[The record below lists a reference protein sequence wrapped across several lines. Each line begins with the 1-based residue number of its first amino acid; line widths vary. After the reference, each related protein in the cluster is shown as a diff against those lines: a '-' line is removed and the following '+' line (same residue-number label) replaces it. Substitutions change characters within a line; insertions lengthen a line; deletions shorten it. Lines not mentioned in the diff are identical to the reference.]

1 MSKVVVAGNLTFE
14 GVLQAPGRPGE
25 ERRGGFE
32 HGGWAVPCGDSVL
45 AREMGEGMAK
55 GGALLPGRRTYEDF
69 AAFWPYQKD
78 NRFRLFADRSSSAAL
93 RLAGTVTTATGVVL
107 AAYQRGTGAG
117 HLGCVNIKGG
127 TPDEA
132 VPAQCLPA

>member
-1 MSKVVVAGNLTFE
+1 MT
-14 GVLQAPGRPGE
+14 R
-25 ERRGGFE
+25 
-32 HGGWAVPCGDSVL
+32 
-45 AREMGEGMAK
+45 

-69 AAFWPYQKD
+69 AAFWPNQKD
-78 NRFRLFADRSSSAAL
+78 NPFRLFAGRSSSAAL
-93 RLAGTVTTATGVVL
+93 RLAGTVTATTGVVI
-107 AAYQRGTGAG
+107 ATYQRGTGAG